1 MPLSSSIKLLMA
13 LIPALCREP
22 GTVTSI
28 GSATLI
34 LSGTNTYTGATIVS
48 GGTLQ
53 AGIATSAFGS
63 NSAVT
68 LANTAGV
75 TLNLNNFSNTI
86 GSLNGGGT
94 TGGYALLWLSNS
106 HDGRTEYNRR

>member
-1 MPLSSSIKLLMA
+1 MS
-13 LIPALCREP
+13 
-22 GTVTSI
+22 GTGTLASI

-53 AGIATSAFGS
+53 AGATSAFGS

-94 TGGYALLWLSNS
+94 TGGNVLSAQQLS
-106 HDGRTEYNRR
+106 RRAD

>member
-1 MPLSSSIKLLMA
+1 M
-13 LIPALCREP
+13 
-22 GTVTSI
+22 
-28 GSATLI
+28 
-34 LSGTNTYTGATIVS
+34 

-94 TGGYALLWLSNS
+94 TG
-106 HDGRTEYNRR
+106 R